1 MPHFRKPSPA
11 MCVALLGLFVALGGT
26 TWAATALPAR
36 SVGTAQL
43 KADAVTGGKVKNH
56 SLTGADVES
65 SSLGMV
71 PRSVRSATADLATNA
86 LSSEEARHAAT
97 ADSAGLAYST
107 HSEAAKQLTVQPA
120 TIASLQLPAGNYAL
134 GAKEQV
140 DTFSNADIIDCDLV
154 AGTDKDSSFVQGGAG
169 HQSQIVTNSLVHTF
183 TTPGTATLTCNTF
196 GIGSIS
202 QVRVT
207 AVTVGS
213 IVSQPGP

>member
-1 MPHFRKPSPA
+1 MSRAPRSEWCRAPCVPPLPTSRLPPSP
-11 MCVALLGLFVALGGT
+11 
-26 TWAATALPAR
+26 R
-36 SVGTAQL
+36 SRRAGP
-43 KADAVTGGKVKNH
+43 
-56 SLTGADVES
+56 
-65 SSLGMV
+65 
-71 PRSVRSATADLATNA
+71 PRSS
-86 LSSEEARHAAT
+86 AT
-97 ADSAGLAYST
+97 ADSAGVAYST

>member
-1 MPHFRKPSPA
+1 
-11 MCVALLGLFVALGGT
+11 MCVALVGLFVALGGT
-26 TWAATALPAR
+26 TWAATSLPAR

-43 KADAVTGGKVKNH
+43 KANAVTGAKVKNH

-71 PRSVRSATADLATNA
+71 PRALRSATADLATNA
-86 LSSEEARHAAT
+86 LSADEAKHAAT
-97 ADSAGLAYST
+97 ADSAGVAYST
-107 HSEAAKQLTVQPA
+107 HSDGKQLTVQPSP
-120 TIASLQLPAGNYAL
+120 IASLQLPAGNYAL
-134 GAKEQV
+134 SSKEQV
-140 DTFSNADIIDCDLV
+140 DTFANTDIIDCDLV

-169 HQSQIVTNSLVHTF
+169 HQSQIITNNLVHTF
-183 TTPGTATLTCNTF
+183 TAPGTASLICNTF

-213 IVSQPGP
+213 IVTQP